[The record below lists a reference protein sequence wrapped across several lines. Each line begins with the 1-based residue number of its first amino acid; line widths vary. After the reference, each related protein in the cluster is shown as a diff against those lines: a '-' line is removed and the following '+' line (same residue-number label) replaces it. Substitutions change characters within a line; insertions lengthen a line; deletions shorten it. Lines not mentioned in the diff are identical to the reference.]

1 MQGLPGPVGIGGLN
15 KIVNTPQIPRVY
27 TSPFTAIPC
36 TVYEND
42 IYLNEEG
49 SYYAITV
56 SQFALGNAYIPPIL
70 PGEPGSWDI
79 HNIFAGK
86 RGSDGSVTDIF
97 DLSQRPV
104 YFFIQNVGA
113 IPVRVNFSDNHP
125 NSLMYFSF
133 GVPPNQTPS
142 SFLMDPLSLLVF
154 QTVLTTNNIVRIY
167 NSFIDAIDYTQLF
180 RTFDQAL
187 SFGYL
192 DVQSTLSSSTVGP
205 GSFLNILPVVGNS
218 VLPLVNIISYFA
230 INNLII
236 TASGIELIVDG
247 TDLPK
252 NSVFLL
258 LILATPFGSCTLT
271 LKELVP
277 INNYQGVSVP
287 TTILP
292 FSVWY
297 IVIKGRTVTA
307 YDKKHNITDF
317 SSIKYTGFGLV
328 PL

>member
-27 TSPFTAIPC
+27 TSPFVAIPC

-42 IYLNEEG
+42 IFLNEEG

-56 SQFALGNAYIPPIL
+56 SQFALGNAYIPPVL

-167 NSFIDAIDYTQLF
+167 NSFIDEIDYTQLF

-187 SFGYL
+187 LFGYL

-218 VLPLVNIISYFA
+218 ILPLVNIIPYFA
-230 INNLII
+230 LNNLIV
-236 TASGIELIVDG
+236 TASGIELIIDG

-252 NSVFLL
+252 DSVFLI
-258 LILATPFGSCTLT
+258 LILSTPFGQCTLT

-277 INNYQGVSVP
+277 INNYQGGQPP
-287 TTILP
+287 TVIQPL
-292 FSVWY
+292 SSWY